1 MEDSTALRA
10 LPAVHTLLGS
20 PAIQPLLERYG
31 RSVVADAI
39 RDALQRARDLIRAGV
54 PATVGPNEL
63 LAALA
68 ERTAPP
74 LRRVINGTGVILH
87 TNLGRAPLA
96 PAAKE
101 AVLEIAGGYSNLE
114 LDLAA
119 GARGERHAHVGPLL
133 SLLTGAETG
142 LALNNCAGAVLLM
155 LAALCRGKE
164 VIVAR
169 GELVEIGGGFR
180 VPEIMSE
187 SGATLIEVGTT
198 NKVYAQDY
206 QRALSPNTGA
216 ILVVHRSNFALLGF
230 THQPGLRELAAVAQ
244 KAGVPLLL
252 DLGSGLLADPKD
264 LGPAA
269 LQVKDEPRPHRAIE
283 DGADLVAFSGDK
295 LLGGPQAGLLIGRQ
309 ALIDRVKRHPLAR
322 ALRAD
327 KLTLAALV
335 KTLELYRNGEAQ
347 QIPAIRMMATPV
359 EALRAKAQGLAAEIR
374 GRRPELRV
382 EVVEGAS
389 VPGGGSLPLVEL
401 PSALLLLGE
410 PGEPGRKLAKALRQ
424 TPRPVITR
432 THLDRV
438 AIDVRT
444 VGEED
449 PLAEMV
455 ENAAERLRVEPST
468 GTSVPEALGA
478 VSEEEL

>member
-31 RSVVADAI
+31 RAVVTDAV
-39 RDALQRARDLIRAGV
+39 RDALQRARALIRAGV

-63 LAALA
+63 MAALA
-68 ERTAPP
+68 VRTAPS

-96 PAAKE
+96 PAAQA

-133 SLLTGAETG
+133 STLTGAEAG

-155 LAALCRGKE
+155 LAALCRGRE

-198 NKVYAQDY
+198 NKVYAHDY
-206 QRALSPNTGA
+206 ERVLSPNTGA

-230 THQPGLRELAAVAQ
+230 THQPALRELAAVAH
-244 KAGVPLLL
+244 KAGVPLLV
-252 DLGSGLLADPKD
+252 DLGSGLLADAKD
-264 LGPAA
+264 LGAAA
-269 LQVKDEPRPHRAIE
+269 LQVQDEPRPRRAIE
-283 DGADLVAFSGDK
+283 EGADLVAFSGDK

-309 ALIDRVKRHPLAR
+309 ALIERVKRHPLAR

-335 KTLELYRNGEAQ
+335 RTLELYRDGQAQ
-347 QIPAIRMMATPV
+347 QIPALRMMATPIEV
-359 EALRAKAQGLAAEIR
+359 LRAKALRLAAE
-374 GRRPELRV
+374 LRARLPQLPV
-382 EVVEGAS
+382 TVADGTS

-410 PGEPGRKLAKALRQ
+410 AGAPGRQLAKALREA
-424 TPRPVITR
+424 PRPVITR

-438 AIDVRT
+438 AVDVRT
-444 VGEED
+444 VEEED
-449 PLAEMV
+449 PLVEMV

-468 GTSVPEALGA
+468 GMSVPEALGA